1 MNRTHGLSKT
11 LDGKPSA
18 VLEDFSD
25 MSKLEASLLLHIRA
39 NELPEPERE
48 YRFHTKRRWRFDLA
62 YPVKRLAIEI
72 EGGIYMQTSTGRSKG
87 HANPKRF
94 EQDCEKYNEAICAGW
109 RVLRVTAD
117 QIHDGSAIDWLRR
130 LMFEQGAEV
139 APF

>member
-1 MNRTHGLSKT
+1 M
-11 LDGKPSA
+11 DGKPSA

-109 RVLRVTAD
+109 RVIRVTAD
-117 QIHDGSAIDWLRR
+117 QIRDGSAIDWLRR